1 MATVLSTTV
10 RTAQVQDIITAAG
23 AGAKLKLYNGTMP
36 AGGGAPAGTLLATLV
51 GTTVIGTASAG
62 VLNWDE
68 AGFTQNN
75 ATHVTGTATYA
86 RLTTAADA
94 FVMDTSD
101 ATVTGTVTTGV
112 DVTFNVSTTT
122 AGNA

>member
-1 MATVLSTTV
+1 MATVLETSI
-10 RTAQVQDIITAAG
+10 RTAQIQDIITAAG
-23 AGAKLKLYNGTMP
+23 ANAKLKLYDGAMP
-36 AGGGAPAGTLLATLV
+36 SGGGAPAGTLLATLT
-51 GTTVIGTASAG
+51 GSTVIGTASGG

-75 ATHVTGTATYA
+75 ATHVTGTPTFV
-86 RLTTAADA
+86 RITTSADA

-112 DVTFNVSTTT
+112 DVTFNTSTTT

>member
-23 AGAKLKLYNGTMP
+23 ASAKLKLYNGAMP
-36 AGGGAPAGTLLATLV
+36 SAGGTPAGTLLATLI
-51 GTTVIGTASAG
+51 GSTTIGTASAG

-68 AGFTQNN
+68 AGFTQSN
-75 ATHVTGTATYA
+75 ATHVTGTATFA
-86 RLTTAADA
+86 RLTTSGDA
-94 FVMDTSD
+94 FVMDTDD
-101 ATVTGTVTTGV
+101 ATVTGTITTGV
-112 DVTFNVSTTT
+112 DVTFNTSTTT